1 VAVFG
6 KSLVFD
12 EAWARHV
19 HNIDKFIHRTMTK
32 LVKHYDD
39 FACLMYGY
47 MYPAFSLAVRNSL
60 RG

>member
-1 VAVFG
+1 
-6 KSLVFD
+6 
-12 EAWARHV
+12 V